1 MDPLSRST
9 STQVTSV
16 FMFVGVLIAGC
27 GRSGP
32 QRHEVSGSVTF
43 AGEKTAQGS
52 ISFVPIGDTKGP
64 QVGGNIEQGQY
75 HIDRKGGPVAGR
87 HRVEITLLRKTGR
100 KVTNMGGQPI
110 DQMIN
115 VVPAKYSGAT
125 SELVV
130 TIEPRDRNVFDFD
143 LKSN

>member
-1 MDPLSRST
+1 MEPSSHST
-9 STQVTSV
+9 SGRIAGALVI
-16 FMFVGVLIAGC
+16 VGVLIAGC

-43 AGEKTAQGS
+43 AGEETPQGS

-64 QVGGNIEQGQY
+64 QVGGNIEQGHY

-100 KVTNMGGQPI
+100 KVSNMGGQPI
-110 DQMIN
+110 DQMRN

-125 SELVV
+125 SELAV
-130 TIEPRDRNVFDFD
+130 TIEPQGENVFDFD
-143 LKSN
+143 LKAN